1 MQKKIKKTEVEN
13 LLKRNN
19 VDWETTEQSVT

>member
-1 MQKKIKKTEVEN
+1 MQKKIKKIEVEN